1 MKFRKY
7 LAKFMISTALF
18 QKLSSDTDNLKK
30 LFQKFS
36 SSKFNAA
43 VKVTYVTRFSG
54 KMNELR

>member
-1 MKFRKY
+1 
-7 LAKFMISTALF
+7 MISTALF

-43 VKVTYVTRFSG
+43 VKVTYVNRCSG